1 FATGFIIAT
10 ALYFIGHKYW
20 LLWGI
25 IATTLN
31 FIPNIGSILA
41 AIPALI
47 VSMATMGLVPTL
59 GTLAVYVSVNVAIGS
74 YLEPKIIGDKL
85 GLSTLIVFL
94 SMIAF
99 GKIFGMVGMFL
110 SVPIIVA
117 IKIALDVIKPDNKI
131 SLLLK

>member
-1 FATGFIIAT
+1 
-10 ALYFIGHKYW
+10 
-20 LLWGI
+20 
-25 IATTLN
+25 
-31 FIPNIGSILA
+31 
-41 AIPALI
+41 
-47 VSMATMGLVPTL
+47 MATMGLVPTL
-59 GTLAVYVSVNVAIGS
+59 GTLAVYVSVNVVIGS